1 MVLPD
6 GFTPFYSTF
15 LGFLVYHWFPQFAVL
30 GTKTNV
36 VSVTLV
42 VGPFLIFSLFSL
54 FEDPHQRSLADLPLL
69 GGPKGWPPKL
79 LNTTFQTHFLAT
91 LLFVI
96 FSKLADFSLS
106 GWKIPS
112 HLSLWSI
119 SLGSSRYQ
127 TFFHE
132 VLVPRSSAFFCIIGW
147 LMGHIYSHSLCSWAC
162 SLELC
167 QSQLGLLL
175 HILRIPGL
183 WESPGILV
191 HLSLW
196 VP

>member
-1 MVLPD
+1 MW
-6 GFTPFYSTF
+6 
-15 LGFLVYHWFPQFAVL
+15 LVP
-30 GTKTNV
+30 
-36 VSVTLV
+36 
-42 VGPFLIFSLFSL
+42 SLFSHYFPIL
-54 FEDPHQRSLADLPLL
+54 RFPLQKTLADLPLL
-69 GGPKGWPPKL
+69 GGPKGWLLILLFPKL
-79 LNTTFQTHFLAT
+79 LNTTFQTHFLAA
-91 LLFVI
+91 LPFVI
-96 FSKLADFSLS
+96 FSKWADSFLS
-106 GWKIPS
+106 GWKFPS

-191 HLSLW
+191 QLSPW
-196 VP
+196 VS